1 MYEHRSHPILTRSR
15 FFRRMMKHGLAAFLM
30 MNGSLALGV
39 VGYHY
44 ICRMGWID
52 SILNAAMILGGMGPV
67 SPIENNAGKLFAA
80 FYALFSGVVF
90 LVVVGI
96 MLAPLAH
103 RILHYLH
110 LEEDDASFRQR
121 SLDNLAGKD

>member
-1 MYEHRSHPILTRSR
+1 MYEHRRHPVLARRR
-15 FFRRMMKHGLAAFLM
+15 FFVRMLKHGLSAFMLM
-30 MNGSLALGV
+30 LASLMIGV

-52 SILNAAMILGGMGPV
+52 SILNASMILGGMGPV
-67 SPIENNAGKLFAA
+67 NPIETNAGKLFAA
-80 FYALFSGVVF
+80 FYALFAGVVF

-96 MLAPLAH
+96 MLAPMAH

-110 LEEDDASFRQR
+110 LEDDEITIRQR
-121 SLDNLAGKD
+121 SLDELASKD